1 MPKGKALPY
10 YGKLGVTSL
19 PSEVKAIWY
28 SRHIEPEPCEPVD
41 TYWPMHTD
49 PELEVWQ
56 DFARRLIEAT
66 PLTEAEAQVVAMCVL
81 DNCTLREAGEELGG
95 RSPERVRQILEK
107 ALRRFRTHQKALTR
121 KDIWELDTRDMTWV
135 WWAHENKRNKQPDTY
150 RT

>member
-10 YGKLGVTSL
+10 YGKLGVTNL

-56 DFARRLIEAT
+56 DFAKRLIEAT
-66 PLTEAEAQVVAMCVL
+66 PLTHAEAQVVAMCVL

-121 KDIWELDTRDMTWV
+121 KDIWQLDTKEMPWF
-135 WWAHENKRNKQPDTY
+135 WWMHENRKNRQPDTY